1 MFIVKLVR
9 FKNFRSYGNQFTE
22 VILNKVGS
30 TVITAPNGS
39 GKSTILMAIEFALFG
54 RVSNGI
60 TKPDLVNSINKK
72 DCLVEVECETNGRQ
86 ILVRRGI
93 KPAVFDIEIDG
104 KLVDQDASSR
114 DYQSKFEDE
123 ILGFNIASFRQVIS
137 ISGGGYT
144 PFLLLAAGARRK
156 IVEELLNLTIFSKMA
171 SLHLATIN
179 QNREELANAENEIGR
194 LQASIQSLKKGLES
208 LAEQEEGYRLTIEAN
223 IKTAEDKITAFLAEN
238 EEANRRI
245 EEFAPV
251 RNKIKQRKDK
261 RQKLLDFRRDIEK
274 KVSRIDEYVK
284 FFHDHDHCPTCKQGI
299 TEEFKQESI
308 GPKEAKKAEYA
319 ESLHRL
325 EDTLKQTRDDIEKL
339 ESILEKTLELEKQVH
354 TTNGRI
360 RDLQAYITQQQRML
374 KNSSGSG
381 DEIKGEIKA
390 KSEQMENLKERRL
403 TILEEKQYNDIITAI
418 IKDNGIKSKIIAQYV
433 PHMNAEINRYLEILN
448 LNLSFEIDE
457 QFNEKILSRF
467 KDELSYA
474 SFSAGERARIDIAIL
489 FTWRELAK
497 LKNSLSCNLLFLDE
511 IFDSVL
517 DEEGLE
523 SFINLLRYNLK
534 DTNVFLISHRPEV
547 VDKFESNLRIEKQG
561 NFSRI
566 V

>member
-1 MFIVKLVR
+1 MFIVKRVR

-22 VILNKVGS
+22 VNLTKVGS

-60 TKPDLVNSINKK
+60 AKPDLVNSINKK
-72 DCLVEVECETNGRQ
+72 DCLVEVECETNGRR

-137 ISGGGYT
+137 ISGGSYT
-144 PFLLLAAGARRK
+144 PFLLLSAGARRK

-171 SLHLATIN
+171 SLHLSTIN

-223 IKTAEDKITAFLAEN
+223 IKTAEDKIAAFLAEN

-251 RNKIKQRKDK
+251 RDKIKQRKDK
-261 RQKLLDFRRDIEK
+261 RHKLLDFRRDIEK

-284 FFHDHDHCPTCKQGI
+284 FFHDHDHCPTCKQDI

-308 GPKEAKKAEYA
+308 RPKEAKKAEYA

-403 TILEEKQYNDIITAI
+403 TLLEEKQYNDIITAI

>member
-1 MFIVKLVR
+1 MFIVKRVR

-22 VILNKVGS
+22 VNLTKVGS

-123 ILGFNIASFRQVIS
+123 VLGFNIASFRQVVS
-137 ISGGGYT
+137 ISGGSYT
-144 PFLLLAAGARRK
+144 PFLLLSAGARRK

-179 QNREELANAENEIGR
+179 QNREELASAENEIGR
-194 LQASIQSLKKGLES
+194 LQASIQSLKKGLET

-223 IKTAEDKITAFLAEN
+223 IKTAEDKIAAFIAEN

-251 RNKIKQRKDK
+251 REKIKQRKEK

-319 ESLHRL
+319 ESLQRL

-339 ESILEKTLELEKQVH
+339 GSILEKTMELEKQVH

-360 RDLQAYITQQQRML
+360 RDLQSYITQQQRML

-403 TILEEKQYNDIITAI
+403 TLLEEKQYNDIITAI